1 MPCVVSCVCHCVMCV
16 MCVSVVWRGWCVCVC
31 VCVCVFPHQYTIECC
46 CYVCVCVF
54 PSERTI
60 GLAVTLET
68 HGGERGRAAVNVT
81 AFQKSRLKAARRAA
95 ILLAARRTPRA
106 IRRRAAVTVTVG
118 GNVGAE
124 VGGLVLA
131 AGGGAGEVLE
141 VGGEGG
147 GVGDEVA
154 VPFHRMILP
163 RAPLLPLRIAEK
175 PEGFSVKFSI
185 ASYGVRCQV
194 SGLGI

>member
-1 MPCVVSCVCHCVMCV
+1 M
-16 MCVSVVWRGWCVCVC
+16 CVC

-46 CYVCVCVF
+46 CYVCVF

-60 GLAVTLET
+60 GLAVALET
-68 HGGERGRAAVNVT
+68 HGGERGRAAVHVT
-81 AFQKSRLKAARRAA
+81 AFQKSRLEAARRAA
-95 ILLAARRTPRA
+95 ILLTARRRPRP

-131 AGGGAGEVLE
+131 AGGGAGEVPE

-147 GVGDEVA
+147 GVGDKVA

-163 RAPLLPLRIAEK
+163 RAPLLPLRAAEK
-175 PEGFSVKFSI
+175 PEGFSVKGS
-185 ASYGVRCQV
+185 V
-194 SGLGI
+194 

>member
-1 MPCVVSCVCHCVMCV
+1 MCGVMCV
-16 MCVSVVWRGWCVCVC
+16 PLCDVCDVCVSGLEGMVCVC
-31 VCVCVFPHQYTIECC
+31 VCAYFPTNIPSN
-46 CYVCVCVF
+46 VVVTCVCVF